1 MHYWFFSDWSRQ
13 TQTHPRSFRFGRFIR
28 LRQAVV
34 TVRCIV
40 VWSELK
46 VSSGALAKDQIA
58 CESKSRG
65 QSDSTQ
71 EPPLATAQ
79 AMTWESTTKY
89 CHTLL
94 LDLLHSSPQHS
105 TYINSPEATTNHSYK
120 ISIVCIMVIGCMD
133 KSLPWKRLR
142 HGDRFQHLN
151 PGHFVFMFDVCCRWN
166 WCMFKQC

>member
-13 TQTHPRSFRFGRFIR
+13 TQTHPRSFRFSRFIR

-46 VSSGALAKDQIA
+46 VSSGASAKDQIA

-105 TYINSPEATTNHSYK
+105 TYNSSQKDTLVHRTMVGMLYESHLEAWHVLQSVDDRLVKQSSWADLYL
-120 ISIVCIMVIGCMD
+120 IFS
-133 KSLPWKRLR
+133 PWLS
-142 HGDRFQHLN
+142 
-151 PGHFVFMFDVCCRWN
+151 
-166 WCMFKQC
+166 